1 MVIRLILYLVSFI
14 SLWYSYVV
22 YSVHSGSRFYL
33 FWDVLAICLTAVALM
48 LKFRVFSRI
57 PKGITITLAAVV
69 GVGLVIS
76 LVVLVLIFSTFNA
89 KPGENTD
96 YIIVLG
102 AQMRSDGP
110 SVVLRYRLDTAA
122 RYLKEHPDV
131 ICVCSGGK
139 GANEPESEASGMAKY
154 LMAAGIERERI
165 ILEEKSVNTRE
176 NIRFCK
182 ELIPE
187 GASVC
192 IVTNNFHMYRALF
205 LSRHLGLEKTK
216 GLSAPSLPLYAP
228 NNIAREMIGLVKDF
242 FVRVGYV
249 K

>member
-1 MVIRLILYLVSFI
+1 MAIRIILYLVSLI
-14 SLWYSYVV
+14 SLWYSYVI
-22 YSVHSGSRFYL
+22 YNVHSGSRFYL

-57 PKGITITLAAVV
+57 PRAITITVGSVV
-69 GVGLVIS
+69 GLGLVIS
-76 LVVLVLIFSTFNA
+76 LVMLVLIFSTFNA

-110 SVVLRYRLDTAA
+110 SVVLRYRLDAA
-122 RYLKEHPDV
+122 AEYLKEHPDV
-131 ICVCSGGK
+131 KCVCSGGK
-139 GANEPESEASGMAKY
+139 GANEPESEASGMARY
-154 LMAAGIERERI
+154 LLGAGIDRERI
-165 ILEEKSVNTRE
+165 ILEEKSTNTRE
-176 NIRFCK
+176 NIKYSR

-187 GASVC
+187 GSNIC

-205 LSRHLGLEKTK
+205 LSRNLGLENPR

-228 NNIAREMIGLVKDF
+228 NNVVREVIGLVKDMLL
-242 FVRVGYV
+242 RKDYV